1 MLNLRHLQAFI
12 ETAQYG
18 SFHKAA
24 DAMYITPS
32 ALIKQINALEEET
45 GAVLFERTQRG
56 LKLTRSGESLYQDG
70 LVLLRDAEAAIMRA
84 KRQND
89 DLDQM
94 IRVGTSP
101 VSPADSIASLLG
113 KIYEKWPE
121 LKIQIVPFANT
132 SKAVDRLFSTFGE
145 EIDLIC
151 GVVDPVHLKYRRC
164 AGTVTEK
171 YPVNAAVPMY
181 HPLARKD
188 AIEIN
193 DLEMKDILLMSEGKM
208 EVMDQ
213 IRNDLRTNHPDIRIH
228 DFDIYDSEVFNQCE
242 QNGYVLF
249 ITEKWLQ
256 AHPTLHMVKM
266 NWDYEVPY
274 GLLYS
279 CTPSLKVKRFIR
291 CISD

>member
-1 MLNLRHLQAFI
+1 MLNLRHLQTFI
-12 ETAQYG
+12 ETAQCG

-24 DAMYITPS
+24 EAMYITPS
-32 ALIKQINALEEET
+32 ALIKQINSLEEET
-45 GAVLFERTQRG
+45 GTALFERTPRG
-56 LKLTRSGESLYQDG
+56 LRLTKSGESLYQDG
-70 LVLLRDAEAAIMRA
+70 IVLLRDAEAAILRA

-89 DLDQM
+89 DLDQI

-101 VSPADSIASLLG
+101 VSPADSIASVLQT
-113 KIYEKWPE
+113 IYEKWPE

-132 SKAVDRLFSTFGE
+132 SKAVDRVFRTFGE

-171 YPVNAAVPMY
+171 YPVSAAVPMY
-181 HPLARKD
+181 HPLAKKD
-188 AIEIN
+188 AIEI
-193 DLEMKDILLMSEGKM
+193 DDSEIQDVLLMSEGKM

-213 IRNDLRTNHPDIRIH
+213 IRKDLRINHPDIRIH
-228 DFDIYDSEVFNQCE
+228 DFDIYDIEVFNQCE

-249 ITEKWLQ
+249 TTEKWLK
-256 AHPTLHMVKM
+256 AHPTLRMVKID
-266 NWDYEVPY
+266 WDYEVPY

-279 CTPSLKVKRFIR
+279 CTPSLKVKRFID